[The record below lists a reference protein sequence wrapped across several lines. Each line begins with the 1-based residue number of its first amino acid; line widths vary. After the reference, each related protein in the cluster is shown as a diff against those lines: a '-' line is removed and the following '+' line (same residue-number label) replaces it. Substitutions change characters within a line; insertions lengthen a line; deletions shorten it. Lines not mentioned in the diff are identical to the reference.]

1 MAKNQRAQKPEM
13 SQGEMQD
20 QQAKD
25 LPERDAASLIDVGG
39 VNLDATVFAPI
50 DADVN
55 TNVDVDALVNA
66 PIDANVA
73 VGVNAPITVSDV
85 ADINTNIDADVGV
98 YAPIDAD
105 VNTDIDVDADVPINV
120 GGEQTI
126 TNND

>member
-1 MAKNQRAQKPEM
+1 M
-13 SQGEMQD
+13 SQQEVRD

-39 VNLDATVFAPI
+39 VNVDATVFAPI

-66 PIDANVA
+66 PIDADVA
-73 VGVNAPITVSDV
+73 VGVNAPITVNDV
-85 ADINTNIDADVGV
+85 ADVAVGINAPIDANVGV
-98 YAPIDAD
+98 YAPID
-105 VNTDIDVDADVPINV
+105 VDANVPVNV
-120 GGEQTI
+120 LGEQTNTV

>member
-1 MAKNQRAQKPEM
+1 MRLSADADEEATVAKNQRAQKPEM

-66 PIDANVA
+66 PIDADVNTNVNTNLDVDA
-73 VGVNAPITVSDV
+73 LVNAPID
-85 ADINTNIDADVGV
+85 
-98 YAPIDAD
+98 
-105 VNTDIDVDADVPINV
+105 
-120 GGEQTI
+120 
-126 TNND
+126 